1 MKAKRKSIFI
11 LGSILISLCTIAL
24 IYIVLILTGLVSVRN
39 RIITV
44 ISQTAEKVYDGT
56 PLVCHEYTL
65 DGELE
70 KGASLDI
77 EFTAQIT
84 NAGCVENTFTLRV
97 VDKNDYD
104 ISSNYDITCI
114 YGNLTVTPMNLVV
127 ETGSAEKLY
136 DGTSLECKDYTLL
149 SGRIADGDTMTISY
163 PNSITEIGS
172 IKNQAYVEIVN
183 LDGNDVSS
191 SYNVDIREG
200 TLVVK
205 AANLVISTDSLSKVY
220 DGIPLVADDTNW
232 HLESGELLE
241 GHRIDVSFLNQI
253 TDVGTVDNNIKATIY
268 DKYGNDVTKHYNI
281 EVMEGKLDILPIEI
295 EISTPGIYAVYDGK
309 EHYSYE
315 NSYISAGALLSGH
328 YLKAVDYTKVV
339 GVGEKDKNI
348 VSFNILDENDSN
360 VSKNYK
366 ISYSFGVI
374 DIIKREISIKTQDAS
389 KVFDNQPLLNI
400 EWNYIEN
407 SLSLVDGHTIHVE
420 KTTSITD
427 AQTAMNCFIDI
438 KIFDEHLNDVTRNY
452 IINQVY
458 GTLTIEKRPIKI
470 ITPSIAKEYDGLA
483 INNGEYSVELTE
495 SLGELIEVVLD
506 QNIIDAG
513 EYENKIITLKIL
525 LDERDVTSNYI
536 HTEDEIGTLTITKR
550 KLEITTPDFS
560 KQFDGES
567 YQSVDFEHNNNLAL
581 TDNITM
587 EFNSYRNAG
596 LYQNKAI
603 AYIYRG
609 DVNATESYDISYSF
623 GSVTIT
629 PIDISYTSQSYS
641 KVYDGTPL
649 EGLIDTPSLGENST
663 IYDNPI
669 FTNQTTLLDVGS
681 IPNSFSVLFIDND
694 GNDMSQNYNVS
705 YMYGSLTITK
715 AKLDISYS
723 DISKVYDGTELNYT
737 QEDAIISGLAVD
749 TERVVFV
756 FPKGIIN
763 TFDSYDY
770 SLISVSIYRNTLN
783 ITANYDINSQFGN
796 VTIDKRDLRLESPD
810 LEYTY
815 TGSTINFD
823 TSKIIANGLI
833 DKDKLYAVGDSKI
846 DCGIYNNYFNYRI
859 YNSIDVTEN
868 YNITITYGTVTI
880 NRAMFHYRINDKTKV
895 FDGKSLEFTIDDV
908 IIYSNTLGSD
918 YAVFTFGQG
927 IIYTFDAYDETK
939 NSVQIYR
946 DGIDVSYNYDI
957 VNDNEA
963 ATLTITRNALK
974 VEQLQTATKTYDA
987 NIFTTSHNMLSFSS
1001 SMPMAIEN
1009 YFDMTSNIIIYQIA
1023 QIIDANLY
1031 ENEFSI
1037 ELYLNGINITECFDI
1052 SYQYGRVLVERFTIE
1067 VSQREDKEQVYNG
1080 KPLTIS
1086 LADLK
1091 MENKAPEE
1099 VELVLI
1105 SAKSITNVGSSLA
1118 TAELEVRVNGVASDN
1133 YNFNFNAK
1141 LLTITKRNIE
1151 ITTGS
1156 KSEPYAEGKII
1167 YEDSFK
1173 LTDGSLCENH
1183 YIVAESMTSLSYIG
1197 KIENRIAIMIYDG
1210 AGNSVKSNYSI
1221 TLEYGYLEM
1230 VNIDTIAIQPES
1242 VKLSADMYSYYD
1254 ASEHNSEINILGL
1267 DELIAKGYSYVATF
1281 SGRVDGIGS
1290 ADLIIDSIAIYDERG
1305 LNVTSSYKIILLK
1318 GKIQIYNQEI
1328 TVVTSSATKDYD
1340 GNALVGTIE
1349 SITGLSSE
1357 YSYQLITTTSL
1368 NKVGMV
1374 VNYCTI
1380 KILLDG
1386 LDVTDDFNIKYSY
1399 GILTINPITLKVT
1412 FNDKQCTSFEV
1423 EGLLS
1428 GDSLIINHAYFD
1440 SNTNEYII
1448 EDFSIESEQNSQ
1460 YYNYANIII
1469 TNNA

>member
-11 LGSILISLCTIAL
+11 LGSMLISLCTVAL

-44 ISQTAEKVYDGT
+44 ISQSAEKVYDGT
-56 PLVCHEYTL
+56 PLICHEYTL

-84 NAGCVENTFTLRV
+84 NAGSVENTFTLKV
-97 VDKNDYD
+97 VDQNNYD
-104 ISSNYDITCI
+104 ISNNYDITCI
-114 YGNLTVTPMNLVV
+114 FGNLTVTQMNLII

-136 DGTSLECKDYTLL
+136 DGTSLECNDYSLL
-149 SGRIADGDTMTISY
+149 SGNIAAGDTITISY

-172 IKNQAYVEIVN
+172 VKNQAQVKIVN
-183 LDGNDVSS
+183 SDGIDVSS

-200 TLVVK
+200 TLEVK

-220 DGIPLVADDTNW
+220 DGIALVASDENW
-232 HLESGELLE
+232 HFESGELLE
-241 GHRIDVSFLNQI
+241 GHSIDVRFLNQI

-268 DKYGNDVTKHYNI
+268 DEYGNDVTKHYNI

-315 NSYISAGALLSGH
+315 DSYVSAGALLNGH
-328 YLKAVDYTKVV
+328 YLKVVDYTKVV
-339 GVGEKDKNI
+339 GIGEKDKNI
-348 VSFNILDENDSN
+348 VSFNILDENNAD

-374 DIIKREISIKTQDAS
+374 DIAKREITIKTLDAS
-389 KVFDNQPLLNI
+389 KVFDNLPLLNI

-407 SLSLVDGHTIHVE
+407 SLLLADGHTLVVE
-420 KTTSITD
+420 KSTTIID
-427 AQTAMNCFIDI
+427 AQVTNNCFIDI
-438 KIFDEHLNDVTRNY
+438 KILDENLNDVTINY
-452 IINQVY
+452 IVNQEY
-458 GTLTIEKRPIKI
+458 GTLTIDKRPIKI
-470 ITPSIAKEYDGLA
+470 ITPSIEKEYDGLA
-483 INNGEYSVELTE
+483 IDNSEYNVEFSE
-495 SLGELIEVVLD
+495 SLGELITVVLN

-513 EYENKIITLKIL
+513 EYENKIINLEIL
-525 LDERDVTSNYI
+525 LDDMDVTKNYI
-536 HTEDEIGTLTITKR
+536 HEEDEIGVITITKR
-550 KLEITTPDFS
+550 KLEFTTPDFS
-560 KQFDGES
+560 KQFDGKYYS
-567 YQSVDFEHNNNLAL
+567 SIDFEYNDNLAL
-581 TDNITM
+581 TDNISL
-587 EFNSYRNAG
+587 EFNRYRNAG
-596 LYQNKAI
+596 LYQNEAI

-609 DVNATESYDISYSF
+609 DVNATESYDISYIF

-629 PIDISYTSQSYS
+629 PIDIIYASQNYS

-649 EGLIDTPSLGENST
+649 EGLTDSPSLGENST

-669 FTNQTTLLDVGS
+669 YTNQTTLLDVGS

-694 GNDMSQNYNVS
+694 GNDVSQNYNVI
-705 YMYGSLTITK
+705 YNYGNLTITK

-737 QEDAIISGLAVD
+737 PDDAIISGLALD
-749 TERVVFV
+749 TEKVIFT
-756 FPKGIIN
+756 FPTGIIN

-770 SLISVSIYRNTLN
+770 SQVSASVYRNTLN
-783 ITANYDINSQFGN
+783 ITDNYEIDIQLGE
-796 VTIDKRDLRLESPD
+796 VTIYKRDLNLVSPD

-815 TGSTINFD
+815 NGSQITFD
-823 TSKIIANGLI
+823 TSKINVNGLVGA
-833 DKDKLYAVGDSKI
+833 DKLYAIGDSKI
-846 DCGIYNNYFNYRI
+846 DCGRYNNYFSYRI
-859 YNSIDVTEN
+859 YNTIDVTEN
-868 YNITITYGTVTI
+868 YNVTITYGIVTI
-880 NRAMFHYRINDKTKV
+880 NKALFHYRINDKTKV
-895 FDGKSLEFTIDDV
+895 FDGTILEFTNDDI
-908 IIYSNTLGSD
+908 IIYSQVKGSD
-918 YAVFTFGQG
+918 YARFTFGHG
-927 IIYTFDAYDETK
+927 IIYVNDGYDSSQ

-963 ATLTITRNALK
+963 PTLTITKNALL
-974 VEQLQTATKTYDA
+974 VEQTQTVTKTYDA
-987 NIFTTSHNMLSFSS
+987 TVFTTKHNMLSFKPSTQMS
-1001 SMPMAIEN
+1001 IEN
-1009 YFDMTSNIIIYQIA
+1009 YFDTSSNILIYQIA

-1031 ENEFSI
+1031 ENEFAI
-1037 ELYLNGINITECFDI
+1037 ELYLDGINITDCFDI
-1052 SYQYGRVLVERFTIE
+1052 DYKFGRVLVEKFTIE
-1067 VSQREDKEQVYNG
+1067 ISQIEDKEQIYNG

-1086 LADLK
+1086 MTDLK
-1091 MENKAPEE
+1091 IENEAPEE
-1099 VELVLI
+1099 IELQLVN
-1105 SAKSITNVGSSLA
+1105 AKEITNVGSSLA
-1118 TAELEVRVNGVASDN
+1118 TAEFEARVNNQISNN
-1133 YNFNFNAK
+1133 YTFKFNAK
-1141 LLTITKRNIE
+1141 LLTVIKRNIE

-1210 AGNSVKSNYSI
+1210 SGNSVKSNYSI
-1221 TLEYGYLEM
+1221 TFEYGYLEM
-1230 VNIDTIAIQPES
+1230 VSVDTIAIQPES
-1242 VKLSADMYSYYD
+1242 VKLSADLYSYYD
-1254 ASEHNSEINILGL
+1254 ASEHNSEIKILGL
-1267 DELIAKGYSYVATF
+1267 DELIAKGYTYSATF
-1281 SGRVDGIGS
+1281 TGRVDGIGS
-1290 ADLIIDSIAIYDERG
+1290 ADLIIDSIAIYDEQGR
-1305 LNVTSSYKIILLK
+1305 NVTSSYKIILLK

-1328 TVVTSSATKDYD
+1328 TVVTSSATKEYD

-1357 YSYQLITTTSL
+1357 YSYQIITTTSL
-1368 NKVGMV
+1368 NKIGMAI
-1374 VNYCTI
+1374 NYCTI
-1380 KILLDG
+1380 KIMHGSD
-1386 LDVTDDFNIKYSY
+1386 DVTDDFNIKYSY
-1399 GILTINPITLKVT
+1399 GILTINPITLRVT
-1412 FNDKQCTSFEV
+1412 FTDKQCTSFNV

-1428 GDSLIINHAYFD
+1428 GDRLLINHAYYD

-1448 EDFSIESEQNSQ
+1448 EDFSIESEENSQ